1 MPKENNHTR
10 QYFRSSVICLCS
22 WNCNDFTI
30 HRKKIQDVVVLFCSN
45 SSRVQILYPTKY
57 APLYVP
63 LIKRCH
69 AATYFFLKL
78 TEKPNVNASSHLP
91 LPTLAFP
98 TCSPRLKELN
108 CSI

>member
-1 MPKENNHTR
+1 MIVNGK
-10 QYFRSSVICLCS
+10 CLYMG
-22 WNCNDFTI
+22 
-30 HRKKIQDVVVLFCSN
+30 
-45 SSRVQILYPTKY
+45 VQILYPTKY
-57 APLYVP
+57 TPLCVP

-91 LPTLAFP
+91 LPTLPFP

-108 CSI
+108 YSV